1 MGAFD
6 LPTGELELLLKDSKG
21 EHWES
26 VAFTDSVDDYD
37 IVDSVEDWSVNHTVL
52 AARFNGKPVKIP
64 DKYHWE
70 LRHRDECFGKFPT
83 RNECVDA
90 MHKRKSMWRKDKT
103 VKVGLP
109 VFVKD

>member
-6 LPTGELELLLKDSKG
+6 LPTGELELLLKDGKG

-26 VAFTDSVDDYD
+26 VLFTDSLDDYD
-37 IVDSVEDWSVNHTVL
+37 IADSVEEWSVNHSVL
-52 AARFNGKPVKIP
+52 AARFNGRMVALPTA
-64 DKYHWE
+64 YHWE
-70 LRHRDECFGKFPT
+70 LRHRDESFGKFPT
-83 RNECVDA
+83 RKECMDA
-90 MHKRKSMWRKDKT
+90 MYKRKSMWRKDKT